1 MGKRKTRE
9 IYTGLPLQIIEG
21 RRCHPFPSVNTEDFK
36 ELLGCVSPNLELKGQ
51 EIVKD
56 LGIKQE

>member
-9 IYTGLPLQIIEG
+9 ICTGLPLQIIEG

-36 ELLGCVSPNLELKGQ
+36 DLLGCVSPNLELKGSG
-51 EIVKD
+51 D
-56 LGIKQE
+56 S